1 MYTPLEII
9 RSFRS
14 VAVLALL
21 ASWAAFGLLADQL
34 SAATRI
40 ESSLAVIRGG
50 ASVTPDCGVETLLG
64 IPIYPGSELIDLE
77 GPTLELVDLQ
87 RPGWDFVTAE
97 IVMAN
102 FLVSDSLADL
112 RRYYRPLCVR
122 DPLLLLVKA
131 DEIAGEIIAVRYA
144 GRHPLHPGKRWL
156 RIIAYRLLAVPETY
170 TQRDGE

>member
-1 MYTPLEII
+1 MSAPFKIV
-9 RSFRS
+9 RFSRS
-14 VAVLALL
+14 VPVLALL
-21 ASWAAFGLLADQL
+21 AAGAVFGLLVDQL

-40 ESSLAVIRGG
+40 EPSMAVVRGE
-50 ASVTPDCGVETLLG
+50 ASVTPHCGVQTLLG

-77 GPTLELVDLQ
+77 GPTRELVDLQ

-97 IVMAN
+97 IVMAD
-102 FLVSDSLADL
+102 FLVNDPLSDL

-131 DEIAGEIIAVRYA
+131 EKTAGEIIAVRYA

-156 RIIAYRLLAVPETY
+156 RIIAYRLLAAPETH